1 MKTKTMFRT
10 LVSASLLASHSI
22 LAEEII
28 VPSTCD
34 EESGCLI
41 GDVVALT
48 NAIHNVK
55 ENGVIVL

>member
-1 MKTKTMFRT
+1 MFRT

-55 ENGVIVL
+55 ENGDIVL